1 MKQAQFESIQ
11 EPPNHTHIKTR
22 KYTAYSLGLF
32 AGLMGYRCGS
42 WVQRRAPSP
51 WSWHVRLHSFF
62 APHFGFSCEGG
73 TAFML
78 YRTCTLVRLVLA
90 RRFESPGPRRE
101 LGVFASCFAPGPR
114 TWPRFPLEFPGQSK
128 FCPAYCTAYFL
139 PYFTPYY
146 RGLSRGILLHILA
159 YWGGHYMCG

>member
-1 MKQAQFESIQ
+1 MRVRSSGAPKPHA
-11 EPPNHTHIKTR
+11 HIKTR

-62 APHFGFSCEGG
+62 APHFGFCCEGG